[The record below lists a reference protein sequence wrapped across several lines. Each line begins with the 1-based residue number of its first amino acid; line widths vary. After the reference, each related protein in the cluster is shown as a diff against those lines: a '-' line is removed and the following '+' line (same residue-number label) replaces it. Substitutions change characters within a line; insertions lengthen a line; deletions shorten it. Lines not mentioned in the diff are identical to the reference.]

1 MKPLTPEQQTFAETY
16 ASKQG
21 LTLDTITPEQR
32 NKLLTAY
39 RADKKRK
46 ADKTNNTATVSIA
59 LNQQAYEMLSTTA
72 KAKGLTLSKCIIEQF
87 ANRYD
92 VTHKQNETN
101 CYDVTPALKTTKSKL
116 HQHQDNLMIAL
127 VDYFGGR
134 DAAKVQL
141 TTQLG
146 IKEMNN
152 PIGALTTLDAILD
165 IYAWLNSKPP
175 RSN

>member
-1 MKPLTPEQQTFAETY
+1 MKPFTPQQQDFAESY
-16 ASKQG
+16 ASKLG
-21 LTLDTITPEQR
+21 ITLDAITPEQR

-46 ADKTNNTATVSIA
+46 ADKAGNTASVSIA
-59 LNQQAYEMLSTTA
+59 LNQQAYDVLSTTA
-72 KAKGLTLSKCIIEQF
+72 KSKRLTLSHCIIEQF

-92 VTHKQNETN
+92 VTPKQQI
-101 CYDVTPALKTTKSKL
+101 TPEPEITKTKL
-116 HQHQDNLMIAL
+116 HQHQDNLMDAL
-127 VDYFGGR
+127 IDYFGGR

-141 TTQLG
+141 ITQLG

-152 PIGALTTLDAILD
+152 PVGALTTLDAILD